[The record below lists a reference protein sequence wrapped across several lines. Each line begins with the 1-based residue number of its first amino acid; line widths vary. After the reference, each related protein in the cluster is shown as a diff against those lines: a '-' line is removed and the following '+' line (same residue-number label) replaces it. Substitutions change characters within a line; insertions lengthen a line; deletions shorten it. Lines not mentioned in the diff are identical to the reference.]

1 MTNSFISQN
10 ITSAF
15 VGKILAEYLTTSSDS
30 LAVAF
35 RARYGELHPSSVL
48 VPEGNY
54 QALLHYM
61 QSRDSLDNYLAR
73 VQGKKSKL
81 AKLLTREV
89 GWPVKANTLVKT
101 LERVKKESF

>member
-1 MTNSFISQN
+1 MPNPSISQN

-15 VGKILAEYLTTSSDS
+15 VGKILAEYLTTSPDS

-73 VQGKKSKL
+73 AQHKKSKL

-89 GWPVKANTLVKT
+89 GWPVKANSLLIALK
-101 LERVKKESF
+101 RVEK